1 MADNEILFRIK
12 VVDEGGKLA
21 ALDAEIMQLTKARDE
36 LSKKMKAGNKLTAE
50 EAKEYERLTREL
62 VAVKNERRDMQKAL
76 ENETKASQLNEKSLA
91 AMRIQLSN
99 LRKEFDKLD
108 PASEKSKNLALQINK
123 LQTCSILL

>member
-1 MADNEILFRIK
+1 MAENEILFRIK

-62 VAVKNERRDMQKAL
+62 VAVKNERRDM
-76 ENETKASQLNEKSLA
+76 
-91 AMRIQLSN
+91 
-99 LRKEFDKLD
+99 
-108 PASEKSKNLALQINK
+108 
-123 LQTCSILL
+123 